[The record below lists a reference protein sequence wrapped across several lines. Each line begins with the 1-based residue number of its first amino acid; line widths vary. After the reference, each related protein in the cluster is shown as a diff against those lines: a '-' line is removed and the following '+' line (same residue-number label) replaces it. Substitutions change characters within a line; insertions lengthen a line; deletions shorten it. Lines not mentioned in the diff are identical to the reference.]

1 MQDETCQCEM
11 CQFGS
16 TFVEANEA
24 RFMQEFGWYA
34 HIVVDDPNC
43 PNNFNLHTHGM
54 EHSFQHLNFQ
64 FCIGIN
70 PQHAMGILHLLVDKI
85 KQGRSF
91 SPGEP
96 YYDIVDNYPLQ
107 FIFAKECG
115 RTVLRACVTNPL
127 GNYEGTMYEAQF
139 TMLDHINTN

>member
-1 MQDETCQCEM
+1 MNEEKCQCEM

-24 RFMQEFGWYA
+24 RFMQEYGWYA
-34 HIVVDDPNC
+34 HFVPDDDDC
-43 PNNFNLHTHGM
+43 PNGVNIHTHGIR
-54 EHSFQHLNFQ
+54 HSFNHPDFQ

-85 KQGRSF
+85 KQGQTF
-91 SPGEP
+91 SPGQP
-96 YYDIVDNYPLQ
+96 YYDIVENYPLQ

-115 RTVLRACVTNPL
+115 RHVLRACVTNPQ
-127 GNYEGTMYEAQF
+127 GNYEGEPYEAQF
-139 TMLDHINTN
+139 TMLDHITPN